1 MTNSTFPEDSVPIE
15 LKYEKITED
24 DIPVDEKCGF
34 VKINEEDAP
43 EHPGTSFIYQK
54 VIGSR

>member
-1 MTNSTFPEDSVPIE
+1 VPIE

-24 DIPVDEKCGF
+24 DIPVYEKCSF

-54 VIGSR
+54 AIGSR